1 MNPQQAKAVYRQHEE
16 KMAELRAA
24 TIVDPY
30 TMIEVINE
38 GTLHLVEHFTPAIG
52 PQYKRDYVFVMGKA
66 FLGSDI
72 KSGDDKHAA
81 SFFACGDIHEWSHDL
96 ADLMESDRTVYDHVI
111 HAIHIYTLNKLQ
123 GGRREKNF

>member
-1 MNPQQAKAVYRQHEE
+1 MNPRQAKEAFRHHEE
-16 KMAELRAA
+16 KMAELRAK

-52 PQYKRDYVFVMGKA
+52 PQYKRDYVFCMGKA
-66 FLGSDI
+66 YLGNDI
-72 KSGDDKHAA
+72 KSGDDTHAA

-96 ADLMESDRTVYDHVI
+96 ADVMASNPEMYQMVM
-111 HAIHIYTLNKLQ
+111 HAVHIFHLNKIT
-123 GGRREKNF
+123 GK